1 MAPVSSA
8 SAAQKAAST
17 GQTVASAGARVAP
30 VPSAA
35 GVSGVS
41 AGGAAVALG
50 APTAGV
56 PQQISTQALMTLLQT
71 LGKPLSG
78 SVAQAPQGGPGTSPG
93 TGGGSTNL
101 PLTLTVPQ
109 SAATAGGTISTSLP
123 LPAGS
128 AAPPAGTPLMVQA
141 EGSTSAPRI
150 VVTVTGTAPTSPDSL
165 RADAARQSS
174 LAPLLAD
181 VAKLAG
187 QQVTGQ
193 PGVSKNLDAALGRI
207 LGFSLDADVPLDANT
222 LRSAIEGAR
231 TGPLP
236 GSTAPPAAAS
246 QPPMQSA
253 LGALARALGMALPV
267 VLDGITQA
275 QPQATQQASQQG
287 GQQQGSAQS
296 EAAARPVAPPL
307 PDGAQP
313 SRLLA
318 HPLASDAPDLTDPAV
333 LQALKGK
340 AEAALS
346 RLNLLQ
352 AGDQT
357 TTARAGEAGPSL
369 RWDVPFLIGQEA
381 AVLGVM
387 IDQDDGT
394 DANSDERLKSWRFR
408 FAFESQVLG
417 GVEGLVALHNQTV
430 KPDADPHLDIAVW
443 ASEPSIL
450 ARLEATRADLV
461 KRLQTEGLQIDSL
474 TIAPTDD
481 LPKPDVVPDHEQTH
495 RVDLSS

>member
-41 AGGAAVALG
+41 AGGAAVVLG

-78 SVAQAPQGGPGTSPG
+78 SVAQAPQGGSGAPA
-93 TGGGSTNL
+93 GGGSTSL
-101 PLTLTVPQ
+101 PVTLTVPQ
-109 SAATAGGTISTSLP
+109 SAALTAGGTISTSLP
-123 LPAGS
+123 LSAGS

-141 EGSTSAPRI
+141 EGSASAPRI
-150 VVTVTGTAPTSPDSL
+150 GVTVTGNAPVSPDSL

-236 GSTAPPAAAS
+236 GSTAPQAATS
-246 QPPMQSA
+246 QTPMQSA
-253 LGALARALGMALPV
+253 LGALARALGMVLPAV
-267 VLDGITQA
+267 PDGNTQA

-287 GQQQGSAQS
+287 GQQQNSAQS
-296 EAAARPVAPPL
+296 ETAARPVAPPL

-318 HPLASDAPDLTDPAV
+318 HPLASNAPDLTDPAV

-352 AGDQT
+352 AGDQA

-394 DANSDERLKSWRFR
+394 DASSDERLKSWRFR

-417 GVEGLVALHNQTV
+417 GVEGLVALHNQTMNS
-430 KPDADPHLDIAVW
+430 DADPHLDIAVW